1 MAKAI
6 REGMEILY
14 RCPCMAEKCGA
25 AASSSD
31 VNQQKHGGSGY
42 VPICTKCWAVAGGV
56 GPDPA
61 PSFN

>member
-6 REGMEILY
+6 REVMEILY

-31 VNQQKHGGSGY
+31 VNQQKHMEVRDTSQF
-42 VPICTKCWAVAGGV
+42 ALSAG
-56 GPDPA
+56 P
-61 PSFN
+61 